1 MKILKLVVIFL
12 LLAGGIFL
20 ALNWG
25 KVFGN
30 SDTDDWFVEEN
41 LIDIQEKCNEIR
53 AAWAEADGW
62 SETLYQQQ
70 SDDINQSKEMKLFTL
85 DGFST
90 VKNCLIESATN
101 KVYDSF
107 MAALQDKNFSDAKL
121 QNSYQGVKTLK
132 AKEKLSGESRLNKL
146 DQLYALYSNIKN
158 FINSPHTISPH
169 FDKNTASWNS
179 FAAAQKQVLDQ
190 ASALRGNPLF
200 SEMSHVPGFSAGL
213 DAKTLQGKLNQ
224 QKRSFYETLSKQIVA
239 HFSSLDAT
247 QDRVNLFAQIYNN
260 FGSQVYPDNY
270 GVSTL
275 ADFKIRY
282 KVAESDETY

>member
-1 MKILKLVVIFL
+1 MKILKLAVIFL

-53 AAWAEADGW
+53 AAWKEADGW
-62 SETLYQQQ
+62 RETLYQQQ

-85 DGFST
+85 DGYNT

-146 DQLYALYSNIKN
+146 DQLYALYTNIKN

-213 DAKTLQGKLNQ
+213 DAKTLQGKLSQ
-224 QKRSFYETLSKQIVA
+224 QKRSFYETLSKQIIN
-239 HFSSLDAT
+239 HFSTLEAT
-247 QDRVNLFAQIYNN
+247 QDRVNLFNQIYNN
-260 FGSQVYPDNY
+260 FGSQVYPDSY

-275 ADFKIRY
+275 ADFKIGY
-282 KVAESDETY
+282 KVEANNETY